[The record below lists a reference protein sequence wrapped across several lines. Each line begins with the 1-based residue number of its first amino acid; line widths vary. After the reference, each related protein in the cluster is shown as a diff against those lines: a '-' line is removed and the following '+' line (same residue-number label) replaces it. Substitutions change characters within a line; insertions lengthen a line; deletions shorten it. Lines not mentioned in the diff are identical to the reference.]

1 MTNREELLDAAH
13 SIGPELVMDRRAIH
27 QNPEMAYKEV
37 QTAALVADRLRE
49 LGFEFETGV
58 AQTGVVALLEGAKAG
73 KTVLLRADMDALPL
87 EEEADLPFTSANK
100 GVMHACGHDGHTAM
114 LLGAARLLAER
125 RESLNGS
132 VKFMFQPAEE
142 GGAGALRMIEAGLLE
157 NPQVD
162 AAFALHVDALTY
174 AGQISVKS
182 GPTHASADTFQIK
195 ILGKGGH
202 AARPSMTVDPIVI
215 ASQVVMALQTLV
227 SREVSPTEEAVV
239 TVGSLQAGTTFN
251 IIPDTAVLR
260 GTVRTYSEDVQAHI
274 EKRIAEMASGIARA
288 MRGDAEVDYRRLYP
302 PNVNHSDGAETVRVA
317 ARRLLPDGG
326 LLEDVAAMGGEDF
339 AFLMQR
345 VPGAMFRLGVRRPEW
360 DEPKSLHSASF
371 ELDEDALPV
380 GTAVLAATALKYLNQ
395 S

>member
-142 GGAGALRMIEAGLLE
+142 GGAGALRIGVSMS
-157 NPQVD
+157 
-162 AAFALHVDALTY
+162 AL
-174 AGQISVKS
+174 ISV
-182 GPTHASADTFQIK
+182 
-195 ILGKGGH
+195 
-202 AARPSMTVDPIVI
+202 
-215 ASQVVMALQTLV
+215 
-227 SREVSPTEEAVV
+227 
-239 TVGSLQAGTTFN
+239 SL
-251 IIPDTAVLR
+251 
-260 GTVRTYSEDVQAHI
+260 
-274 EKRIAEMASGIARA
+274 RA
-288 MRGDAEVDYRRLYP
+288 I
-302 PNVNHSDGAETVRVA
+302 S
-317 ARRLLPDGG
+317 
-326 LLEDVAAMGGEDF
+326 
-339 AFLMQR
+339 
-345 VPGAMFRLGVRRPEW
+345 
-360 DEPKSLHSASF
+360 
-371 ELDEDALPV
+371 
-380 GTAVLAATALKYLNQ
+380 
-395 S
+395 

>member
-1 MTNREELLDAAH
+1 MTNNHELMDGAQAIA
-13 SIGPELVMDRRAIH
+13 SEIVMDRRAIH
-27 QNPEMAYKEV
+27 QNPEMAYKES
-37 QTAALVADRLRE
+37 QTAAMVADRLRE
-49 LGFEFETGV
+49 LGLKFETGV
-58 AQTGVVALLEGAKAG
+58 AQTGVVALLQGSREG
-73 KTVLLRADMDALPL
+73 KTVLLRADMDALPI
-87 EEEADLPFTSANK
+87 EEASDLPFASANK

-125 RESLNGS
+125 RDSINGA

-157 NPQVD
+157 NPHVD

-174 AGQISVKS
+174 AGQVSVKS
-182 GPTHASADTFQIK
+182 GATHASADTFQIR

-215 ASQVVMALQTLV
+215 AAQVVSALQTLV
-227 SREVSPTEEAVV
+227 SREVAPTEEAVV
-239 TVGSLQAGTTFN
+239 TIGSFQAGTTFN
-251 IIPDTAVLR
+251 IIPDTAELR
-260 GTVRTYSEDVQAHI
+260 GTVRTYSGDVQAHL
-274 EKRIAEMASGIARA
+274 ERRIAEISAGIARA

-302 PNVNHSDGAETVRVA
+302 PNLNHAEGAETVRVA

-345 VPGAMFRLGVRRPEW
+345 VPGAMFRLGVRRPGW
-360 DEPKSLHSASF
+360 DEPKFLHSASF
-371 ELDEDALPV
+371 ELDEEALPV
-380 GTAVLAATALKYLNQ
+380 GSAVLAATALEYLNQ
-395 S
+395 G